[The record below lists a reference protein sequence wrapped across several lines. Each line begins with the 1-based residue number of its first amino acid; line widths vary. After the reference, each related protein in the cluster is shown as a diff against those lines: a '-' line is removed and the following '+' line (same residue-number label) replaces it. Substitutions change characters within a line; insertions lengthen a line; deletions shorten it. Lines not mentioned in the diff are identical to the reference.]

1 MMKFAIA
8 AVLACS
14 KQAMAQAPAAKDA
27 GWWTPDAEAERSL
40 SIPASTMEDGKA
52 EAQRSLSGMSGRV
65 RAPQG
70 ASQGAPRGM
79 AEAERSL
86 WGDSARSRAPRG
98 APQSAPRGLAGLLE
112 KLSDSEIDAMI
123 SEERELRG
131 LPPMTKAQRL
141 LQGYSMFKD
150 SERSPADAY
159 ARELMPSGARQGR
172 PSGAFGMK
180 RLLQGLSPFPGR
192 DAMISEPSMM
202 SGKRALRGLPEGM
215 EELPMDEANS
225 RLPRLL
231 RDFSDSQIDAM
242 VAEEREFR
250 RLMLP
255 PKRSGVEGWR

>member
-141 LQGYSMFKD
+141 LLGFPMFEEP
-150 SERSPADAY
+150 ERSPAGTY
-159 ARELMPSGARQGR
+159 GRELQLSLNPPGSSAGSVQ
-172 PSGAFGMK
+172 
-180 RLLQGLSPFPGR
+180 RLLQGLSPYPGR
-192 DAMISEPSMM
+192 DAMISEPPMM
-202 SGKRALRGLPEGM
+202 NFGKRALRGLPEGM
-215 EELPMDEANS
+215 ELPMDEAKS
-225 RLPRLL
+225 GLPRLL
-231 RDFSDSQIDAM
+231 RDFSESQINAM
-242 VAEEREFR
+242 IAEEREFR
-250 RLMLP
+250 RTMERP
-255 PKRSGVEGWR
+255 TMDRFQGWR